1 MAIEQLPHPS
11 CTSAWGLQ
19 WFSPPMP
26 TVLLI
31 TLRGHALRRWEQE
44 TGFPWGSRSRNRTNK
59 RCVLAADLPVEC
71 AAMFAEWLLASASQV
86 HWTADHRKVLS
97 RPTAD
102 HLADLQDAGF
112 GYAPPS
118 TGELRVHRDSEDGFT
133 VLIALDAVLPSGG
146 SVCFLPYSDGV
157 HLPDHRLPK
166 LTRTWGHSPYEFTAS
181 DAGLGCMFR
190 ASTLHWGRANVSTA
204 GRIIINAT
212 LGCTERVR
220 VQEAREQV
228 PPDRERVGIKVQAR
242 RRRISSRALGSRTKA
257 QRSEAKKKRKTSG

>member
-1 MAIEQLPHPS
+1 MAIEQLPHSS

-31 TLRGHALRRWEQE
+31 TLRGHALLRWEQE

-102 HLADLQDAGF
+102 HFSWLTSKMLA
-112 GYAPPS
+112 
-118 TGELRVHRDSEDGFT
+118 
-133 VLIALDAVLPSGG
+133 SGT
-146 SVCFLPYSDGV
+146 
-157 HLPDHRLPK
+157 HLL
-166 LTRTWGHSPYEFTAS
+166 
-181 DAGLGCMFR
+181 
-190 ASTLHWGRANVSTA
+190 
-204 GRIIINAT
+204 
-212 LGCTERVR
+212 
-220 VQEAREQV
+220 
-228 PPDRERVGIKVQAR
+228 
-242 RRRISSRALGSRTKA
+242 ALGSSASTAIQKMASPCSSPLMQCFLVEAPSASCRT
-257 QRSEAKKKRKTSG
+257 RTVFICRTIDCPS